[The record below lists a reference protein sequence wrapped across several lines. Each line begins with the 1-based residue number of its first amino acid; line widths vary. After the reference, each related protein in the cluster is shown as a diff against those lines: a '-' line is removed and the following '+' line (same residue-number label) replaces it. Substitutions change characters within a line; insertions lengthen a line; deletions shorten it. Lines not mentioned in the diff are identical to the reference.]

1 MPVTGLF
8 LELGER
14 QQTKERIPF
23 VKLHEPIGMLGLF
36 TGAWVTLRQLPHQ
49 KSPTPAW
56 MTHEKLLTGPIV
68 FLLQATMRRALGRT
82 S

>member
-1 MPVTGLF
+1 MPVTGPF

-23 VKLHEPIGMLGLF
+23 VKLDEPIGMLGLF

-49 KSPTPAW
+49 KVPPQP
-56 MTHEKLLTGPIV
+56 G
-68 FLLQATMRRALGRT
+68 
-82 S
+82 